1 MPAISTIGMGSS
13 LLTLLDLTVRP
24 LQHSRRDVADEY
36 EILVGDFP
44 DASGRKVRC
53 RHATGSHKC
62 QCCSLGMGQKE

>member
-1 MPAISTIGMGSS
+1 
-13 LLTLLDLTVRP
+13 
-24 LQHSRRDVADEY
+24 VADEY